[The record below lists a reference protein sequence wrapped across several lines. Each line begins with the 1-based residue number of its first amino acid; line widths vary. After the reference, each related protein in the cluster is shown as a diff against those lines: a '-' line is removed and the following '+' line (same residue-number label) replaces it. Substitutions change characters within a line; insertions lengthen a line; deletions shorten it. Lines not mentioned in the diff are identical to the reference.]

1 MARIQA
7 GDVELEYATFG
18 DSKARTLVLIRGLGT
33 QMIEWSPALL
43 DGLVAAGF
51 RVVIFDNRDVGLS
64 DKAVADYSLADMA
77 ADVIALM
84 DGLVIARAGIFGI
97 SLGGMV
103 AQLVAS
109 HYPERVECLFSV
121 MSSSGDPALPQP
133 APEIRARLLQGA
145 EGRNAVIALNAD
157 NRAVFG
163 SPGYPE
169 PAELRLTAAAAAYD
183 RCHYP
188 QGVARQMRAVIA
200 DGNRVA
206 RLQQIRV
213 PTLVIHGA
221 DDPLIP
227 LAAGQDTAR
236 QIPGAVLEVV
246 AGMGHNLPDALAPTL
261 VGLVSGFMA
270 RQQGTRPSAD

>member
-1 MARIQA
+1 MARMQA

-18 DSKARTLVLIRGLGT
+18 DSKAPTLVLIRGLGT

-145 EGRNAVIALNAD
+145 EGRDAVIALNAD

-163 SPGYPE
+163 SPAYPE
-169 PAELRLTAAAAAYD
+169 PVELRLTAAAAAYD

-188 QGVARQMRAVIA
+188 QGVARQMRAVMA

-227 LAAGQDTAR
+227 LAAGEDTAR

-261 VGLVSGFMA
+261 VALVSGFMA
-270 RQQGTRPSAD
+270 RQQDS

>member
-18 DSKARTLVLIRGLGT
+18 DSKAPTLVLIRGLGT

-64 DKAVADYSLADMA
+64 DKAVADYSLSDMA

-84 DGLVIARAGIFGI
+84 DGLAIARAGIFGI

-103 AQLVAS
+103 AQLVAL

-227 LAAGQDTAR
+227 LAAGEDTAR

-261 VGLVSGFMA
+261 VALVSGFMA
-270 RQQGTRPSAD
+270 RQQGT